1 MVTIVNEKI
10 TMLIVDDVEINRA
23 ILAQFFQDEYNIV
36 EAGNGQEALGIL
48 GAQHVD
54 IVMLDLVMPIMG
66 GMELLEIVHKTDTLC
81 NIPVIVTTSQGAVN
95 SEVQAM
101 ERGAADFI
109 TKPYNP
115 TIVRCRVH
123 NVMARM
129 ENEWR
134 KMEEAVKDSQL
145 IEMRRNIEL
154 DTLTGIYNHEAF
166 QLRASNLIQEN
177 RDVSYALV
185 YFNIS
190 CFKVINEL
198 FNRETGDMIL
208 RTAAAYLKTIVNKR
222 GLAGRL
228 AADHFAI
235 CIPKDML
242 DIDLVLQGM
251 DGVMRSLA
259 IYRNLVFYAGIY
271 NVDNIYLSVTQML
284 DRANMALNTVKGQ
297 YKERYAIYDEQLR
310 TSMIEEQMIVR
321 EMELALESRQ
331 FSIYLQPI
339 YNADTRKTIAAEALV
354 RWVHPD
360 QGLLSPAKFM
370 KIFEKNGFIT
380 RLDRYVWEEACRF
393 LSSQRERGLPVVPI
407 SINMSRLNLYDNS
420 FIEVLLGLVR
430 KYDLQPDMLNIEI
443 TETAYVENPQQ
454 LIKTLKRL
462 QGYGFRVIMDDF
474 GSGYSSLNML
484 KKLPVNILKIDRD
497 FVQEME
503 HSQRTAIIL
512 KSIVQMANW
521 LDIDIVVEG
530 VETESQVKML
540 QDLGCKY
547 IQGYYFCKPISTAEC
562 MELLEKEAG
571 LD

>member
-1 MVTIVNEKI
+1 MTIVNEKI

-48 GAQHVD
+48 GGQHVD

-66 GMELLEIVHKTDTLC
+66 GMDLLEIMHKTDVLC

-166 QLRASNLIQEN
+166 QARASKLIQEN

-271 NVDNIYLSVTQML
+271 NVDNIYISVTQML

-339 YNADTRKTIAAEALV
+339 YNADTRKPIAAEALV

-393 LSSQRERGLPVVPI
+393 LGSQRERGLPVVPI

>member
-48 GAQHVD
+48 GDQHVD

-360 QGLLSPAKFM
+360 QGLLSPVKFM